1 MDRGLLLISFVQR
14 CALLPCVERVDLS
27 FILYEFCFD
36 DLSSLSV
43 YHLDFQMDL
52 TLKAINFSA
61 EKLKRTRR
69 EGAAGI
75 PFVNHGIAV
84 ANLICS
90 IGNISDGDILA
101 AGVLHGIVVD
111 SDATLEEVES
121 QFGSKVK
128 SIVADFTDV
137 SELGSEKWKVEQ
149 VKRAP
154 NFSFESKVVRLGD
167 ILHNLIDIKNW
178 RACSDDS
185 IFDWTNVKNTN
196 DYITFA
202 NEMLPFVVGT
212 NVMLEKEIDAMMDQ
226 LKVL

>member
-1 MDRGLLLISFVQR
+1 
-14 CALLPCVERVDLS
+14 
-27 FILYEFCFD
+27 
-36 DLSSLSV
+36 
-43 YHLDFQMDL
+43 MDL

-69 EGAAGI
+69 EGAEGI